1 MIQVVVEHRV
11 CGLGRSEK
19 GRSGGPP
26 RRSSIKTE
34 PPLTGKQNESNNQ
47 GWGSDSAKW
56 AKQKDLMRA
65 L

>member
-1 MIQVVVEHRV
+1 MGWGEVKKAEVVGPHGGHR
-11 CGLGRSEK
+11 
-19 GRSGGPP
+19 
-26 RRSSIKTE
+26 SITE